1 VDLDRLADD
10 RARYAPAAGAA
21 WWRRGRTSAAL
32 VAAWIVLALLVAGA
46 VLAPWIASQHPRE
59 LASIDLAQS
68 LRPPIGA
75 PGSDWR
81 FPLGTDEQ
89 GRDMLSGLLY
99 GIRSSLG
106 IAVAAVGL
114 AFVAGSAIGLAA
126 ARLGGFV
133 DAFFMRLGDIQLS
146 FPAIL
151 VAMLIDG
158 VARSL
163 LPATAESGM
172 LAGAVVVVAIA
183 LANWVAYARV
193 LRAGAAVE
201 LRKDYVA
208 AARLAGAGEARVM
221 LAHVLPNVVGSA
233 LVLVS
238 INFATAIMTEA
249 TLSFLGVG
257 LPPSSPS
264 LGTMVATGYDFL
276 FSGEWW
282 LVVLPSLALVALC
295 VSLNLLADSLRDALD
310 PRLR

>member
-1 VDLDRLADD
+1 
-10 RARYAPAAGAA
+10 
-21 WWRRGRTSAAL
+21 
-32 VAAWIVLALLVAGA
+32 
-46 VLAPWIASQHPRE
+46 
-59 LASIDLAQS
+59 
-68 LRPPIGA
+68 
-75 PGSDWR
+75 
-81 FPLGTDEQ
+81 
-89 GRDMLSGLLY
+89 
-99 GIRSSLG
+99 
-106 IAVAAVGL
+106 
-114 AFVAGSAIGLAA
+114 
-126 ARLGGFV
+126 
-133 DAFFMRLGDIQLS
+133 
-146 FPAIL
+146 
-151 VAMLIDG
+151 
-158 VARSL
+158 
-163 LPATAESGM
+163 
-172 LAGAVVVVAIA
+172 VVAIA